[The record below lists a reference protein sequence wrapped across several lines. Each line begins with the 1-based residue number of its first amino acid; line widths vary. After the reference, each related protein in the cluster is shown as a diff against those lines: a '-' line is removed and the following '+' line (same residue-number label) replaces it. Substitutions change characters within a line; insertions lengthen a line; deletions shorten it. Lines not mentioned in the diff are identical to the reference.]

1 MKAYGPLLLL
11 AWWLY
16 TWSPSPSGVPAPT
29 SWVWLPRERFL
40 HQEFCELNARR
51 LRSEGLQ
58 ARCLYVED

>member
-1 MKAYGPLLLL
+1 MMLL

-16 TWSPSPSGVPAPT
+16 TWSPSPSPYPAPT

-51 LRSEGLQ
+51 LRGEGVQ
-58 ARCLYVED
+58 AQCLYVED